1 MPRPARPPRHPLL
14 APSLRRAVAFL
25 DRVGAT
31 LVEKNA
37 AYGDSVGR
45 PLRVFSRAPADEQL
59 RVRIDDKL
67 SRVARGSGRL
77 ADDEDTLLDLI
88 GYLALRAALPG
99 RRGRRRDRCAANG

>member
-1 MPRPARPPRHPLL
+1 VPRPARPPRHPLL

-45 PLRVFSRAPADEQL
+45 PLRVFSRATADEQI

-67 SRVARGSGRL
+67 SRVARGARGL
-77 ADDEDTLLDLI
+77 GDAEDTLLDLV
-88 GYLALRAALPG
+88 GYLALLAGA
-99 RRGRRRDRCAANG
+99 RRTHRRRSGGGSP